1 MSKNTNTP
9 ASGMEKGTLYRII
22 AIAMAV
28 LSVVALFLPFAKVLV
43 GAFELQTT
51 NLFGG
56 LLVDG
61 GKLLFLP
68 IPATTSTIG
77 TLAGLALYLVLAA
90 TIACLVLC
98 IIAIIKVDE
107 AKRLLGVALYVFTIA
122 YAIYSISIVTVS
134 GYLSMK
140 ITFDVYSLVLS
151 VIGAIVYCVIAL
163 KAQGKAAWMQFLQ
176 FFLTLVV
183 AALTFA
189 FVALNG
195 SKAIAGIAKM
205 GALAYI
211 IIGMFALTTINLFLG
226 AARVQGMFKG
236 LDRVRYIAELVL
248 AVLACVVAMLGNMG
262 NLALALA
269 LVAILVAAIQVGMS
283 FIVKDSEEEEDEED
297 EEYEE
302 EEYEEE
308 DPLEDFRM
316 EEYAE
321 AYAYE
326 GGPVDGVEM
335 AEEVNPTFE
344 EVDTPVNTA
353 GYDFY
358 NCQSFDP
365 FIATLNTEERNQFTE
380 LFILK
385 YRGVMPEI
393 PDYVVGGDNREFF
406 RKIFIYLGQYRERI
420 PSGLLTKM
428 YQFSVKLS

>member
-1 MSKNTNTP
+1 
-9 ASGMEKGTLYRII
+9 
-22 AIAMAV
+22 
-28 LSVVALFLPFAKVLV
+28 
-43 GAFELQTT
+43 
-51 NLFGG
+51 
-56 LLVDG
+56 
-61 GKLLFLP
+61 
-68 IPATTSTIG
+68 
-77 TLAGLALYLVLAA
+77 
-90 TIACLVLC
+90 
-98 IIAIIKVDE
+98 
-107 AKRLLGVALYVFTIA
+107 
-122 YAIYSISIVTVS
+122 
-134 GYLSMK
+134 
-140 ITFDVYSLVLS
+140 
-151 VIGAIVYCVIAL
+151 
-163 KAQGKAAWMQFLQ
+163 
-176 FFLTLVV
+176 
-183 AALTFA
+183 
-189 FVALNG
+189 
-195 SKAIAGIAKM
+195 
-205 GALAYI
+205 
-211 IIGMFALTTINLFLG
+211 
-226 AARVQGMFKG
+226 
-236 LDRVRYIAELVL
+236 
-248 AVLACVVAMLGNMG
+248 
-262 NLALALA
+262 
-269 LVAILVAAIQVGMS
+269 MS